1 MPKYSIPQA
10 RIHLKKKRPT
20 DKHGYLVASI
30 RFNYKQLTYSLTDY
44 LKNEGLYPL
53 VDAAFWDAK
62 TGKTKFSKKYGET
75 YKQLNDKLKA
85 VKDFIDN
92 LFIANINITHA
103 ELKQELHYF
112 TGKEIRPEERNKLA
126 IFDFIEQLIKERKK
140 AGKLTWKKYN
150 TVKGK
155 LRAYANDKDLDF
167 TYDSIDWQFRND
179 FLQWLYE
186 PPREHSSNHAA
197 KMLEVI
203 KLFLRESYKLKYHEN
218 EIFKERGFS
227 EKRVKTKR
235 KVRLNLKELKQLQNL
250 DLSDNTSFE
259 KVQDLFIAM
268 CFTGLRISDW
278 SKVKKE
284 NIVLVEGK
292 EMLEILTKKTKAKV
306 YIPILPELKA
316 ILEKYDYHLPKVS
329 DQYFNR
335 TIKEVCQM
343 AGIDG
348 NELKIYS
355 EAGKIKEER
364 IEKYKMVSSHCA
376 RRSFASNFY
385 QLGIEPSMIMQI
397 TGHTTEKQF
406 FEYIDLSNIEQAK
419 QFAKEVEQKR
429 KQSNLTIASKTAS

>member
-1 MPKYSIPQA
+1 MPKYSVPQA
-10 RIHLKKKRPT
+10 RIHLKKKKPT
-20 DKHGYLVASI
+20 DKQGYLVASI
-30 RFNYKQLTYSLTDY
+30 RFDYKQLTYSLTDY
-44 LKNEGLYPL
+44 LKHEGIYPL

-62 TGKTKFSKKYGET
+62 TGKTRFSKKHGET
-75 YKQLNDKLKA
+75 YKQLNEKLKA

-92 LFIANINITHA
+92 LFIANLNITHA

-112 TGKEIRPEERNKLA
+112 TGKEIRPEERNKLTLFEY
-126 IFDFIEQLIKERKK
+126 IDQLISERKK
-140 AGKLTWKKYN
+140 AGKLTWKKFN
-150 TVKGK
+150 TSKGN
-155 LRAYANDKDLDF
+155 LRAYATEKDF
-167 TYDSIDWQFRND
+167 TLTYESIDWKFRND

-186 PPREHSSNHAA
+186 PPREHSANHAA
-197 KMLEVI
+197 KILENL
-203 KLFLRESYKLKYHEN
+203 KFFLQESYKLKYHEN
-218 EIFKERGFS
+218 EIFREKGFIER
-227 EKRVKTKR
+227 RLKTKR
-235 KVRLNLKELKQLQNL
+235 KVRLNLKELKELEKL
-250 DLSDNTSFE
+250 DLTENTGLE
-259 KVQDLFIAM
+259 KVRDLFLAM

-284 NIVLVEGK
+284 NIVLIDGQ

-316 ILEKYDYHLPKVS
+316 ILEKYNYHLPKVS

-335 TIKEVCQM
+335 TIKEVCMM

-355 EAGKIKEER
+355 EAGKVKEQR

-385 QLGIEPSMIMQI
+385 ELGIEPAIIMQI

-406 FEYIDLSNIEQAK
+406 FEYIDLSNVEQAK

-429 KQSNLTIASKTAS
+429 KQSKLTIASKTW